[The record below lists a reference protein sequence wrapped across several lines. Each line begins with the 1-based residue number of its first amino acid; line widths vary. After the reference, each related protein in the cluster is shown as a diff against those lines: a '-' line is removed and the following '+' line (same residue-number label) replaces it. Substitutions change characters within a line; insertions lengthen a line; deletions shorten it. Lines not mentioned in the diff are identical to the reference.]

1 MLEWVYGTIVSTAEK
16 ARDGAKRQLG
26 LRPPTAQGAF
36 DALLHCL
43 EEQHNW
49 EQRAKASKELLNQM
63 LRSRKE
69 ADELNKAYNLQS
81 TAGSSSSNSTTTASS
96 SVPGDSAE
104 GAAGEASSSSS
115 SSGSPPHLPD
125 VVILK
130 MLKREAL
137 LTSAKLHA
145 LTSDMWDCQRT
156 LGRVRSQIRHVR
168 MCIICAEHASFA
180 NSELCQLSLTQWLP
194 GAESS
199 TSFQQA
205 VDSRSQQCASLL
217 WSHMPRVCTGF
228 SFLLGLHLLLRPA
241 VGRRASAQLLHGI

>member
-1 MLEWVYGTIVSTAEK
+1 VLEWVYGTIVSTAEK

-81 TAGSSSSNSTTTASS
+81 AAGSSSGSNNASS
-96 SVPGDSAE
+96 PVPGDSVE
-104 GAAGEASSSSS
+104 GAAGEASS

-168 MCIICAEHASFA
+168 MCIISCTCIIRIHGLMQADPHSHSCCQESHFNHISAGVTAEVKQHAS
-180 NSELCQLSLTQWLP
+180 L
-194 GAESS
+194 
-199 TSFQQA
+199 
-205 VDSRSQQCASLL
+205 
-217 WSHMPRVCTGF
+217 
-228 SFLLGLHLLLRPA
+228 
-241 VGRRASAQLLHGI
+241 I